1 MGLTPRA
8 IVRRLSAHP
17 LPVYPESVSGIRT
30 LLLGLVAALAACDSQ
45 DGRSTCDV
53 ETSALR
59 VVALAVENGST
70 FRAEVDFSS
79 DADGLGV
86 SLALCD
92 DDVLTIDGDE
102 ALRVDRPDRIIYA
115 HTSDVTTP
123 RTIQIALSRKDDA
136 PVEFILE
143 MPPSFEVV
151 APQAGADVSRSSEFV
166 LEWAPANPG
175 DSMRIELAEEIGK
188 GVCLETIQAEHDYK
202 GLSGV
207 DIEDDGNW
215 LVPANAVD
223 GRPRDKC
230 EATYRFTRTH
240 ESAYPAAF
248 APGGRVA
255 GRIERRVAFV
265 SVP

>member
-1 MGLTPRA
+1 MRVYSGL
-8 IVRRLSAHP
+8 
-17 LPVYPESVSGIRT
+17 VSGIRT
-30 LLLGLVAALAACDSQ
+30 LWLGLVAALAACDAQ

-53 ETSALR
+53 ETSVLR
-59 VVALAVENGST
+59 LVALAVENGPT
-70 FRAEVDFSS
+70 FRAEVEFSS

-92 DDVLTIDGDE
+92 DDVLTFDGDE
-102 ALRVDRPDRIIYA
+102 ALRVDRTDRIIYA
-115 HTSDVTTP
+115 HTSDLTTA
-123 RTIQIALSRKDDA
+123 RTIQIALSRKDEA
-136 PVEFILE
+136 SIELTLE

-151 APQAGADVSRSSEFV
+151 APQPDADVSRSSDFV
-166 LEWAPANPG
+166 LEWAPANP
-175 DSMRIELAEEIGK
+175 DNSMRIELAEEIGK
-188 GVCLETIQAEHDYK
+188 GVCLETTQTEHDYK

-215 LVPANAVD
+215 RVPANVVD
-223 GRPRDKC
+223 GGTRDKC

-240 ESAYPAAF
+240 ESAYPAAL

-255 GRIERRVAFV
+255 GRVERSVAFV